1 MSEQGL
7 KKYKTHDL
15 AIRGSFNLLFDQGAN
30 YVICTLHNLTSFD
43 LSLGYLLILVQGL
56 IVEFPVG

>member
-15 AIRGSFNLLFDQGAN
+15 AIRGSCNLLFDRGAN
-30 YVICTLHNLTSFD
+30 YVICTLYNLTSFD